1 MYDLNRSDEPQSV
14 SLGLDRPATV
24 DVRAEF
30 AARLHAITP
39 RVFITPALVAINVL
53 VFLGMIMGGVHPL
66 QPSVANLL
74 DWGANYGPK
83 TVSGGQWWRLGASM
97 FLHIG
102 VIHLAFNMYVLWK
115 AGEFIER
122 LLGNAGFLIVYA
134 VSGFAGALVS
144 VAWHPYVVSAGA
156 SGAIFGLYGALLGY
170 LVLRRDS
177 IPVEVLS
184 PLTKSTLVFV
194 GYNLVYGVLRTG
206 TDVADHIGGLVAGFV
221 CGLVMAVAL
230 TVEPPPR
237 RAIRNAAVLLGMGL
251 LLPGAALKLPRPV
264 DFMAEISSFAAVES
278 KALATYNAAMLQ
290 GHSKKLSDEKIA
302 DVIQKDV
309 LPDWEGEHRRLAALK
324 GLPLAAQSLLATLL
338 NYMDE
343 RQQGWSLLVQGLRTH
358 DGVVA
363 KAGVAKEQSADMLA
377 RAMSAQSAASKARTD
392 VR

>member
-1 MYDLNRSDEPQSV
+1 VYDLSRSDEPQSI
-14 SLGLDRPATV
+14 SLGLDRPETV

-30 AARLHAITP
+30 AAKLHAITP
-39 RVFITPALVAINVL
+39 NVLITPALVAINIL

-74 DWGANYGPK
+74 DWGANFGPK

-102 VIHLAFNMYVLWK
+102 LIHLAFNMYVLWK

-122 LLGNAGFLIVYA
+122 LLGNAGFLIVYT
-134 VSGFAGALVS
+134 VSGLAGALVS

-170 LVLRRDS
+170 LALRRDS

-221 CGLVMAVAL
+221 CGLVVAVPL
-230 TVEPPPR
+230 TVDPPPR
-237 RAIRNAAVLLGMGL
+237 RAIRNAAVVFGMGL
-251 LLPGAALKLPRPV
+251 LLPGVALKLPRPV
-264 DFMAEISSFAAVES
+264 DFTAEISSFAAVER
-278 KALATYNAAMLQ
+278 KVLATYNAAMVQ
-290 GHSKKLSDEKIA
+290 GQSKKLSDEKIA

-309 LPDWEGEHRRLAALK
+309 LPDWEAEHRRLAALK
-324 GLPLAAQSLLATLL
+324 GLPPAVQGLLSALL

-358 DGVVA
+358 DVAVA

-377 RAMSAQSAASKARTD
+377 RTMSAQNAASKGRTD
-392 VR
+392 IR